1 MSRLSYRTIGGE
13 NPQRKPKVYFSCHP
27 DDIRLFFD
35 EYCTK
40 ILRITDC
47 AVWYESEPEAEYD
60 KEDLELNL
68 SQMQLFVMPVTTKLL
83 TTPNRAMDFEFRI
96 AKDRHIPVLP
106 IMMER
111 GLDGIYSECFGNLQ
125 YLDPNNR
132 DETRRSFAEVLETY
146 IKSVLVSDELAA
158 KIRAAFD
165 AYIFL
170 SYRKKDRKKAQE
182 LMRLIHGNPLCLSIA
197 IWYDEF
203 LNPGEDFNHAISEMI
218 RKCDLFTIVVTPN
231 IVNEDNYVMNTE
243 YPAALEQGKPILPVE
258 MEKTDYDSLKEH
270 FKSFPPCVRGEN
282 SNAFH
287 PALLEKLKSIA
298 VTADD
303 AEPGHKFLIGLAYLD
318 GIDVEVD
325 AGRAVELITE
335 AAETGLPE
343 AMKQL
348 AVMYE
353 TGKGVSPDFR
363 KAVRWREKH
372 AAYLRKAYNAEP
384 TKERAEELIY
394 GLLALADAQYE
405 IRALDDAGDAYEEVH
420 NLAGQ
425 YVEPGKYNF
434 LMFQS
439 DACRGLGKISMAEN
453 DIAGAQIYYEKS
465 LSIQRKTAE
474 ETGLIE
480 SADEA
485 AIGLGE
491 LGRLAMARKDYAG
504 AKEYYK
510 AALAIREDIPEEA
523 RTVWMRRNLAV
534 NCDNLGDIEKEEG
547 NNEGARK
554 YYERA
559 FAIFKDLSEKTGTF
573 ESRADLAVCYG
584 RLGELAEESGD
595 FARAQSFYEKGHAI
609 SEELAAKT
617 GTVMS
622 RRSLSVSYNQLGT
635 LAKLRGNLALAQE
648 YYEKGLAIRE
658 KLDKETGTQESGSD
672 LAVSYFHLGDLAVK
686 RGDTAGAEKFYEK
699 GLAIQQKLAIESGDA
714 EAEHELSFGY
724 LHLGDEAMSRGD
736 YMAAAAFYEKI
747 LPICEKTNAQ
757 EYRRVQALAL
767 EGLGK
772 TAEAGKD
779 IPAAQKYFERSLLV
793 FKQLCEQ
800 TGTPMAYKDLA
811 ISYDNLGRFFYDNN
825 VSKLKSKVMFERV
838 LKLRRVCGS
847 ECLGGLDQRAEDLLN
862 RFF

>member
-1 MSRLSYRTIGGE
+1 M
-13 NPQRKPKVYFSCHP
+13 
-27 DDIRLFFD
+27 
-35 EYCTK
+35 
-40 ILRITDC
+40 
-47 AVWYESEPEAEYD
+47 
-60 KEDLELNL
+60 
-68 SQMQLFVMPVTTKLL
+68 
-83 TTPNRAMDFEFRI
+83 
-96 AKDRHIPVLP
+96 
-106 IMMER
+106 
-111 GLDGIYSECFGNLQ
+111 
-125 YLDPNNR
+125 
-132 DETRRSFAEVLETY
+132 
-146 IKSVLVSDELAA
+146 
-158 KIRAAFD
+158 
-165 AYIFL
+165 
-170 SYRKKDRKKAQE
+170 
-182 LMRLIHGNPLCLSIA
+182 
-197 IWYDEF
+197 
-203 LNPGEDFNHAISEMI
+203 
-218 RKCDLFTIVVTPN
+218 
-231 IVNEDNYVMNTE
+231 
-243 YPAALEQGKPILPVE
+243 
-258 MEKTDYDSLKEH
+258 
-270 FKSFPPCVRGEN
+270 
-282 SNAFH
+282 
-287 PALLEKLKSIA
+287 
-298 VTADD
+298 
-303 AEPGHKFLIGLAYLD
+303 
-318 GIDVEVD
+318 
-325 AGRAVELITE
+325 
-335 AAETGLPE
+335 
-343 AMKQL
+343 
-348 AVMYE
+348 
-353 TGKGVSPDFR
+353 
-363 KAVRWREKH
+363 
-372 AAYLRKAYNAEP
+372 
-384 TKERAEELIY
+384 
-394 GLLALADAQYE
+394 
-405 IRALDDAGDAYEEVH
+405 
-420 NLAGQ
+420 
-425 YVEPGKYNF
+425 
-434 LMFQS
+434 
-439 DACRGLGKISMAEN
+439 
-453 DIAGAQIYYEKS
+453 
-465 LSIQRKTAE
+465 
-474 ETGLIE
+474 
-480 SADEA
+480 
-485 AIGLGE
+485 
-491 LGRLAMARKDYAG
+491 
-504 AKEYYK
+504 
-510 AALAIREDIPEEA
+510 
-523 RTVWMRRNLAV
+523 
-534 NCDNLGDIEKEEG
+534 
-547 NNEGARK
+547 
-554 YYERA
+554 
-559 FAIFKDLSEKTGTF
+559 
-573 ESRADLAVCYG
+573 AVCYG